1 MRFEFGK
8 CENKDSECDLKGPSK
23 DNEEYLDDE
32 EFEVNRDEQIFD
44 FVEIPSFVT
53 LFTGVNA
60 EPLYFLKITEKGISD
75 GNLTDTRGHVVL
87 PGLRYFK
94 GNYFKLV
101 RSRNI
106 SFKKFDIL
114 PMSVII
120 TPDEVCDTYVEID
133 KKMLLDVKIYKS
145 LIQKAKM

>member
-1 MRFEFGK
+1 M
-8 CENKDSECDLKGPSK
+8 
-23 DNEEYLDDE
+23 
-32 EFEVNRDEQIFD
+32 
-44 FVEIPSFVT
+44 FVT
-53 LFTGVNA
+53 LFTGVNG

-75 GNLTDTRGHVVL
+75 GNLTNTWGHAVL

-94 GNYFKLV
+94 GNYLKHV

-106 SFKKFDIL
+106 FLKKFDIL

-120 TPDEVCDTYVEID
+120 TLDEVYDTYMEID
-133 KKMLLDVKIYKS
+133 KNMLLDVKIYNS